1 MSITM
6 GAWSE
11 VGKLRQVIVC
21 EPGLAHERLTPS
33 NAAGLLFD
41 DVLWVEKAVEDHRR
55 FQEEMTSRGIE
66 VLEKHALLTEVV
78 AQPEARAWLLERKL
92 SHNQVGYGV
101 GEELRCWLDGME
113 ASELARYLIGGIA
126 YEDLPQD
133 FAGHITTEIAKA
145 HEGTEFLLSPL
156 PNTQFTR
163 DTSAWV
169 FGGVCLNPMFWPARR
184 QETLLDSAIYRFHP
198 RFADQDFDVW
208 YGREQE
214 DHQRDHGLSTLEGGD
229 IMPLG
234 KGVVLVGM
242 GERSSWQAISQM
254 AASLFA
260 KGAAQRVIVA
270 SMAPDRA
277 SMHLDTVF
285 SFLDLDTV
293 TAYTEV
299 VDSIRPISLFPGEN
313 GGVEARAE
321 SRSFVDVVAQALG
334 LPEMRVI
341 PTGGNPFTAQRE
353 QWDDGNNVVALEPG
367 VVMGYDRNVNTNAL
381 LRKAGIE
388 VIEIGS
394 AELGRGRGGGHCMTC
409 PVTREPVDY

>member
-1 MSITM
+1 MSIAM

-11 VGKLRQVIVC
+11 VGKLRQVMVC

-33 NAAGLLFD
+33 NAADLLFD
-41 DVLWVEKAVEDHRR
+41 DVLWVEKAIEDHRR

-66 VLEKHALLTEVV
+66 VLEKHALLAEVV
-78 AQPEARAWLLERKL
+78 AQPEARSWLLEHKL

-101 GEELRCWLDGME
+101 GEELRCWLDGMD
-113 ASELARYLIGGIA
+113 AAELARYLIGGIA
-126 YEDLPQD
+126 YEDLPRD
-133 FAGHITTEIAKA
+133 FAGHITGEIAKA

-163 DTSAWV
+163 DTSAWI
-169 FGGVCLNPMFWPARR
+169 FSGVCLNPMFWPARR

-198 RFADQDFDVW
+198 RFAGEDFEVW
-208 YGREQE
+208 YGKEQE
-214 DHQRDHGLSTLEGGD
+214 DHQQDHGLSTLEGGD

-260 KGAAQRVIVA
+260 KEAAQQVIVA

-299 VDSIRPISLFPGEN
+299 VDSIRPISLFPSE
-313 GGVEARAE
+313 GGGIEARAE
-321 SRSFVDVVAQALG
+321 SRPFVDVVAQALG
-334 LPEMRVI
+334 LSGLRVI
-341 PTGGNPFTAQRE
+341 PTGGNLFTAQRE

>member
-1 MSITM
+1 MSIAM

-11 VGKLRQVIVC
+11 VGKLRRVMVC

-33 NAAGLLFD
+33 NAADLLFD

-55 FQEEMTSRGIE
+55 FQQEMTSRGIE
-66 VLEKHALLTEVV
+66 VLEKHALLAEVL

-92 SHNQVGYGV
+92 SRNQVGYGV
-101 GEELRCWLDGME
+101 GAELRAWLDEM
-113 ASELARYLIGGIA
+113 APKDLARYLIGGIA
-126 YEDLPQD
+126 YADLPED
-133 FAGHITTEIAKA
+133 FSGHITGEIAKA
-145 HEGTEFLLSPL
+145 HQGTEFLLNPL

-184 QETLLDSAIYRFHP
+184 QETLLDQTIYRFHP
-198 RFADQDFDVW
+198 LFTKEEFEVW
-208 YGREQE
+208 YGADSAENQ
-214 DHQRDHGLSTLEGGD
+214 DQGLSTLEGGD

-254 AASLFA
+254 AAALFD

-285 SFLDLDTV
+285 SFLTADTV
-293 TAYTEV
+293 TAYTGV
-299 VDSIRPISLFPGEN
+299 VDSIRPISLYPAED

-321 SRSFVDVVAQALG
+321 TAPFVEVVAKALG
-334 LPEMRVI
+334 LPELRVI
-341 PTGGNPFTAQRE
+341 PTGGNPFAAQRE

-367 VVMGYDRNVNTNAL
+367 VVVGYDRNVHTNAL
-381 LRKAGIE
+381 LREAGIE

-409 PVTREPVDY
+409 PITREPIEY